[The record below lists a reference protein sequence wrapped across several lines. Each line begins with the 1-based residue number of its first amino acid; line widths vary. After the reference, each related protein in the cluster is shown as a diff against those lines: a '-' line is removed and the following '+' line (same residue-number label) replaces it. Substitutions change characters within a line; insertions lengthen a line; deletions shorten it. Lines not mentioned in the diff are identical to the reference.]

1 MRSVLFLF
9 GEFLHGLSQNK
20 FLHFTHGAQVT
31 ISLVVMGIFMV
42 LLVGALVV
50 WGKLGESMEIHVFL
64 EDGISAMQINSI
76 EREIGE
82 LDHVTS
88 VYYRSKEEAAETFSK
103 TWGLI
108 TVDELEEENPLPDS
122 YIVKADRPSHIEGI
136 ADGCSEIPGTL
147 AVRYGQQWLVK
158 YMRVVAALGV
168 ICAVTML
175 LLLLFT
181 YSSINNIIGMSIY
194 ARRNEIRIMQLVGAT
209 WWFIRWPFILEGMF
223 IGAVGSVAAFLIV
236 WLLLAMAAEAMRA
249 SKLDL
254 AIPSLGL
261 DGNLILVGLA
271 ILLLGLALIV
281 GFAGSLR
288 TVNNFLRKE
297 AQVALDA
304 SRIRQLTR

>member
-1 MRSVLFLF
+1 MRSIIFLF

-50 WGKLGESMEIHVFL
+50 WSKLGESMEIHVFL
-64 EDGISAMQINSI
+64 EDGLSALQINSI
-76 EREIGE
+76 EKEIGE
-82 LDHVTS
+82 FDHVTS
-88 VYYRSKEEAAETFSK
+88 VYYRSKEEAAESFSR
-103 TWGLI
+103 TWGII
-108 TVDELEEENPLPDS
+108 TPEELDEDNPLPDS
-122 YIVKADRPSHIEGI
+122 YIVKADRPSNIEGI
-136 ADGCSEIPGTL
+136 AGACSEIPGVL
-147 AVRYGQQWLVK
+147 AVRYGQQWLAK
-158 YMRVVAALGV
+158 YQRVIAALGV

-223 IGAVGSVAAFLIV
+223 IGVVGAAVAFLIV
-236 WLLLAMAAEAMRA
+236 WLLLAMSAEAMRA
-249 SKLDL
+249 SSLNL
-254 AIPSLGL
+254 AVPSLGL
-261 DGNLILVGLA
+261 DGNLILAGLA
-271 ILLLGLALIV
+271 LVLLGLALIV

-304 SRIRQLTR
+304 HRIRQLTR